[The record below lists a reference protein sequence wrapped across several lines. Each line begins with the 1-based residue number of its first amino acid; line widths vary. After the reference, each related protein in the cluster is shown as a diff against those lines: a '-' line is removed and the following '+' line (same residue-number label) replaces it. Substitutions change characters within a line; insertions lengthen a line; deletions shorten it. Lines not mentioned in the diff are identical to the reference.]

1 MTDWTDGYVTDI
13 EYAYAYCQELNP
25 VRATLA
31 LLSKGLA
38 VPEFETA
45 CELGFGQGLATN
57 LHAAASATHW
67 YGTDF
72 MPGQV
77 AFAQDLN
84 RISDADAR
92 LFDESFEEFVH
103 RSDLPDF
110 DFIGLHG
117 VWSWINEDNR
127 DLIVSFLRTR
137 LKPGGIVYLGYNAAP
152 GWSGFAPLRH
162 LMKQFGETMVAP
174 STGGIDG
181 IAGAVGFAD
190 QFLKANPAFAA
201 ANPMVVDRFE
211 KVKTQDPAY
220 LAHEYFCANWHPV
233 YFSDMAA
240 RLGAAKLAFAA
251 PARYLDHLD
260 VLNLTPEQS
269 GFLEQIPDPVFRES
283 TRDMMIARRFRS
295 DYWIKGSRTL
305 LPGVLGDR
313 LRAQRVVLL
322 RPRTEVSLVVRGG
335 LREVEMQEAVYGP
348 ILDAL
353 AGQQPI
359 AIGAVEAAV
368 AENGL
373 TLPQVV
379 QALLVLGGDNHL
391 APAQSE
397 EVVATARQRTDALN
411 RHIVK
416 LAREGAIIDF
426 LASPVT
432 GGGIRMG
439 RIQHLFLD
447 AHLHAGTSPADW
459 VDHVWPIL
467 AAQGQKIIKDG
478 TELQSDAENRAA
490 LLEQAERFA
499 NTQLPV
505 FQALQLV

>member
-13 EYAYAYCQELNP
+13 DYAYAYCQELNP
-25 VRATLA
+25 VRAALA
-31 LLSKGLA
+31 LLSKGVA

-57 LHAAASATHW
+57 MHGAASATHW

-84 RISDADAR
+84 RISGADAR
-92 LFDESFEEFVH
+92 LFDQSFEEFCH

-127 DLIVSFLRTR
+127 DLIVSFLRNR
-137 LKPGGIVYLGYNAAP
+137 LKPGGIVYMGYNAAP

-162 LMKQFGETMVAP
+162 LMKQFGDSMVA
-174 STGGIDG
+174 SSQGGVDT
-181 IAGAVGFAD
+181 IAAAVGFAD
-190 QFLKANPAFAA
+190 RFLTANPAFAA
-201 ANPMVVDRFE
+201 ANPMIVERFE
-211 KVKTQDPAY
+211 KVKTQDPVY
-220 LAHEYFCANWHPV
+220 LAHEYFCADWHPV
-233 YFSDMAA
+233 YFSDMVG
-240 RLGAAKLAFAA
+240 RLGEAKLAFAA
-251 PARYLDHLD
+251 SARYLDHLD

-283 TRDMMIARRFRS
+283 TRDMMIVRRFRS
-295 DYWIKGSRTL
+295 DYWMKGARTL

-322 RPRTEVSLVVRGG
+322 RPRSEISLVVRGG

-359 AIGAVEAAV
+359 AIGAVEEAV
-368 AENGL
+368 AQNGL
-373 TLPQVV
+373 SLPQVV

-391 APAQSE
+391 APAQPE
-397 EVVATARQRTDALN
+397 AVVSAARHKTDALN
-411 RHIVK
+411 RHIVR
-416 LAREGAIIDF
+416 LAREGTVIDY

-432 GGGIRMG
+432 GGGIRVG
-439 RIQHLFLD
+439 RIQQLFLD
-447 AHLHAGTSPADW
+447 ALLHAGTSPADW
-459 VDHVWPIL
+459 VTHVWPIL
-467 AAQGQKIIKDG
+467 AAQGQKIIQDG
-478 TELQSDAENRAA
+478 KELQSDGENRAA
-490 LLEQAERFA
+490 LLDQAERFA
-499 NTQLPV
+499 DGQLPV
-505 FQALQLV
+505 FKALQLV